1 MALAAL
7 GLWAA
12 SLAAAPQ
19 TETLNCVAA
28 VVNGRL
34 ITLMDV
40 KVAEALD
47 FFDLGATTDPQERR
61 RAVLEKLIDQKVVIE
76 FARER
81 APLEPAR
88 VDEARNSLVAR
99 LGRDEARRRMAG
111 FGLEGSDLLPYLEE
125 MVLSATI
132 ISGRFG
138 RSESVSLPEIEAY
151 YVETYSPALKKLGVE
166 PKPLVEVLDVLEAEI
181 KNSKVDIQAANWI
194 KNLRQQAEI
203 EIRLDCLF
211 R

>member
-19 TETLNCVAA
+19 AETLNCVTA

-40 KVAEALD
+40 KIAEALD
-47 FFDLGATTDPQERR
+47 FFDLGATVDLRERR

-151 YVETYSPALKKLGVE
+151 YVETYSPALKKLGVA

-181 KNSKVDIQAANWI
+181 KKSKVDIQAANWV

-203 EIRLDCLF
+203 ETRLDCLF